1 MAGKLG
7 YMRKSW
13 IFPKHGT
20 VKPASSAS
28 QDPLPP
34 FRPHFVKVIQ
44 PSQAAPLAGDQQF
57 KCLSFKPVKHT
68 AMWTI
73 YITNSNINAYK

>member
-34 FRPHFVKVIQ
+34 FRPHFVKVTQ

-57 KCLSFKPVKHT
+57 KYLSFKPVKYT
-68 AMWTI
+68 AI
-73 YITNSNINAYK
+73 CGLFISPIAI